1 MDTKIHQINVI
12 MTVLNVI
19 VPAVYAWTYSEQY
32 TETGHS
38 SKGLFYLF
46 ATLNLIL

>member
-1 MDTKIHQINVI
+1 

-19 VPAVYAWTYSEQY
+19 IPAVYAWTYSEQY
-32 TETGHS
+32 TETS
-38 SKGLFYLF
+38 KNSKGLFYIF